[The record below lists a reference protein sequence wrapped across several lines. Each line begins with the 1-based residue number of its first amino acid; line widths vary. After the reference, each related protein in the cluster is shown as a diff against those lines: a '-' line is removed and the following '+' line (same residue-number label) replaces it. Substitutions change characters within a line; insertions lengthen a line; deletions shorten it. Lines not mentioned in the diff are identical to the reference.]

1 MIKLR
6 RVVGPGADQ
15 QPQICY
21 VRRES
26 VAVIEEHDGGAWVVM
41 TDKSVIRTDMTVDEV
56 VLAVNIA
63 ESKQ

>member
-6 RVVGPGADQ
+6 RIVGSGPDQ
-15 QPQICY
+15 QTQICY

-26 VAVIEEHDGGAWVVM
+26 IAVIEEHDDGAWVVM
-41 TDKSVIRTDMTVDEV
+41 TDKSVIHTDMTVDEV
-56 VLAVNIA
+56 VEAISVA

>member
-6 RVVGPGADQ
+6 RIVGIGPDQ
-15 QPQICY
+15 QTQICY
-21 VRRES
+21 VRREG

-56 VLAVNIA
+56 VATLKAA
-63 ESKQ
+63 GY

>member
-6 RVVGPGADQ
+6 RIVGSGPDQ
-15 QPQICY
+15 QTQICY
-21 VRRES
+21 VRAES

-56 VLAVNIA
+56 VVTLKAA
-63 ESKQ
+63 GY

>member
-6 RVVGPGADQ
+6 RVVGSGPDQ
-15 QPQICY
+15 QTQICY

-56 VLAVNIA
+56 VLAINIA

>member
-6 RVVGPGADQ
+6 RVVGTGPDQ
-15 QPQICY
+15 QTQICY

-41 TDKSVIRTDMTVDEV
+41 TDKSVIRTDMT
-56 VLAVNIA
+56 
-63 ESKQ
+63 STR